1 MKMFVRFM
9 LLILVLGLAGP
20 FFMKKPDGSPWMTID
35 DVLPSKTAISHQWEN
50 VNRWF
55 DSLFNGVGRQL
66 GNEQMGKTQ
75 VYRWQAPDGSWRFS
89 DKPPQQ
95 TEVQG
100 GVETVYVDPNTNMI
114 EGLPSKPVV
123 EPSAEAGDDGAGFI
137 PLPMTV
143 APGQVQKMMDDARNI
158 QTLMDERSQALEQ
171 MTGDS
176 H

>member
-1 MKMFVRFM
+1 MKLFVKVM
-9 LLILVLGLAGP
+9 VVVLMLGLAGP
-20 FFMKKPDGSPWMTID
+20 FFLKKPDGHPWVTVD
-35 DVLPSKTAISHQWEN
+35 DVLPSKASINHQWERLD
-50 VNRWF
+50 RWL

-75 VYRWQAPDGSWRFS
+75 VYKWQAPDGSWRFS
-89 DKPPQQ
+89 DKAPQQ
-95 TEVQG
+95 TDAQR

-114 EGLPSKPVV
+114 EGLVSEPEV
-123 EPSAEAGDDGAGFI
+123 EPSAKGDDDGAGFI
-137 PLPMTV
+137 PVPMTV

-171 MTGDS
+171 MTGDR